1 MAQLVARLN
10 GIQKVRGSNPL
21 GSTTKIPY
29 ILYGIFV
36 YFQGDCA
43 NLEKFVPR
51 RCRANPCG
59 LTLRNVNKFTFFAIT
74 EASESLPTNPLGSTK
89 KISYIL
95 YGIFLCKDKG
105 FSVIYHGV
113 ALQHEPLRADN
124 KRRETQ
130 ARSICGHRV
139 QFHSQQIRHEVSA
152 KGAVQCTIC

>member
-1 MAQLVARLN
+1 MAFKRSGVRIPLAPP
-10 GIQKVRGSNPL
+10 QKYHTFCMVF
-21 GSTTKIPY
+21 
-29 ILYGIFV
+29 FV

-89 KISYIL
+89 KISYKM
-95 YGIFLCKDKG
+95 YDIFLCKDKG

-113 ALQHEPLRADN
+113 AQQHEPLRADN

>member
-1 MAQLVARLN
+1 MPCEPLRADAPKREQVHFLRYY
-10 GIQKVRGSNPL
+10 GS
-21 GSTTKIPY
+21 
-29 ILYGIFV
+29 V
-36 YFQGDCA
+36 QG
-43 NLEKFVPR
+43 
-51 RCRANPCG
+51 
-59 LTLRNVNKFTFFAIT
+59 T
-74 EASESLPTNPLGSTK
+74 LPTNPLGSTK

-95 YGIFLCKDKG
+95 YDIFLCKDKG

-113 ALQHEPLRADN
+113 ALQHEPLQADN

>member
-21 GSTTKIPY
+21 GST
-29 ILYGIFV
+29 
-36 YFQGDCA
+36 
-43 NLEKFVPR
+43 
-51 RCRANPCG
+51 
-59 LTLRNVNKFTFFAIT
+59 
-74 EASESLPTNPLGSTK
+74 K
-89 KISYIL
+89 KISYKM
-95 YGIFLCKDKG
+95 YDIFLCKDKG

-113 ALQHEPLRADN
+113 ALQHEPLQADN

-152 KGAVQCTIC
+152 KGAVQYTIC

>member
-1 MAQLVARLN
+1 MIIQLVLRASHH
-10 GIQKVRGSNPL
+10 KKYHTFCMVF
-21 GSTTKIPY
+21 
-29 ILYGIFV
+29 FV

-74 EASESLPTNPLGSTK
+74 EASKVHFLRIPLAPPK
-89 KISYIL
+89 KYHTSCMIF
-95 YGIFLCKDKG
+95 FLCKDRG

>member
-1 MAQLVARLN
+1 MAFKRAGVRIPLAPP
-10 GIQKVRGSNPL
+10 QKYHTSCMVF
-21 GSTTKIPY
+21 
-29 ILYGIFV
+29 FV

-59 LTLRNVNKFTFFAIT
+59 LTLTLLRKRPRYTSF
-74 EASESLPTNPLGSTK
+74 ESPWLHQKNIIHLVW
-89 KISYIL
+89 YF
-95 YGIFLCKDKG
+95 FLCKDKG
-105 FSVIYHGV
+105 ISVIYHGV

-130 ARSICGHRV
+130 ARGICGHRV

>member
-21 GSTTKIPY
+21 GST
-29 ILYGIFV
+29 
-36 YFQGDCA
+36 
-43 NLEKFVPR
+43 
-51 RCRANPCG
+51 
-59 LTLRNVNKFTFFAIT
+59 
-74 EASESLPTNPLGSTK
+74 K

-95 YGIFLCKDKG
+95 YDIFLCKDKG

-152 KGAVQCTIC
+152 KRAVQCTIC